1 MVMVNI
7 LDFLAN
13 QLVKALHIE
22 VPKDDRDI
30 TYKMLEVIFGLDTD
44 FKILGMT
51 MLMVPV
57 IRDDLPAHKIDDI

>member
-1 MVMVNI
+1 MAMVNI

-13 QLVKALHIE
+13 QFVKALHIE